1 MRFLATQEVFDF
13 DLFLVLGNDGSDGE
27 MSMYKSHLVAETLG
41 DTNDHVANEGL
52 DSGDGTSL
60 SVGSIPHLDSSVF
73 ALHLSSLHVKKL
85 DVKSDV
91 GEALGDGSSLSLNS
105 DFSGFAGNLD

>member
-1 MRFLATQEVFDF
+1 MIVLK
-13 DLFLVLGNDGSDGE
+13 LYLVDGLCGFSN
-27 MSMYKSHLVAETLG
+27 SFVVSTYLG

-73 ALHLSSLHVKKL
+73 AFHLSSLHVKKL

-91 GEALGDGSSLSLNS
+91 GEAFGDGSSLSLNS